1 MKESTTKEQV
11 LKQIRDAL
19 IDKSDNPFSDIDFES
34 SVYNEFT
41 ESLDITFAEAFNE
54 VSGNFVYCA
63 DDIDFIQNFNQIA
76 INCKWNNL
84 YCIDNDLLKLLKD
97 SKLPILSTETDFLQ
111 QKVGITKCEYL
122 IARLGSI
129 MVSSKQM
136 SGRRMNV
143 YPEIHVIIAY
153 VSQLVKDIKHALKLI
168 RNKYDTM
175 PSMISLITGPSRT
188 ADIEKT
194 LVMGAH
200 GPKEIYVFLIDD
212 SI

>member
-19 IDKSDNPFSDIDFES
+19 IDKSDNPFPDIDFES
-34 SVYNEFT
+34 SVYNEIT

-63 DDIDFIQNFNQIA
+63 DESDFILNFDQIA
-76 INCKWNNL
+76 INRKWNNIF
-84 YCIDNDLLKLLKD
+84 CIDTDLLAILKN
-97 SKLPILSTETDFLQ
+97 SKLSVSSAEKDFLQ
-111 QKVGITKCEYL
+111 QIVGITKCEFL

-143 YPEIHVIIAY
+143 YPEVHVIIAY
-153 VSQLVKDIKHALKLI
+153 ASQLVEDLKHALKLI

-175 PSMISLITGPSRT
+175 PSMISMITGPSRT

>member
-1 MKESTTKEQV
+1 MRESTTKEKV

-19 IDKSDNPFSDIDFES
+19 IDKSDNPFPDIDFES
-34 SVYNEFT
+34 SVYSEIT
-41 ESLDITFAEAFNE
+41 ESLDITFAEAFNA
-54 VSGNFVYCA
+54 VAGNFVYCTDENDFLNNFYHIA
-63 DDIDFIQNFNQIA
+63 SNNKWDNFFCLDSDLLNILKPTNLLISSEEKDFIN
-76 INCKWNNL
+76 
-84 YCIDNDLLKLLKD
+84 
-97 SKLPILSTETDFLQ
+97 
-111 QKVGITKCEYL
+111 QKVGITKCEFL

-129 MVSSKQM
+129 MVSSKQI

-143 YPEIHVIIAY
+143 YPEIHIVVAY
-153 VSQLVKDIKHALKLI
+153 TSQLVEDMKHALKLI
-168 RNKYDTM
+168 RTKYDTM

-200 GPKEIYVFLIDD
+200 GPKELFVFLIDD

>member
-19 IDKSDNPFSDIDFES
+19 IDKSDNPFPDIDFES
-34 SVYNEFT
+34 SVYNEIT

-63 DDIDFIQNFNQIA
+63 DESDFILNFDQIA
-76 INCKWNNL
+76 INRKWNNIF
-84 YCIDNDLLKLLKD
+84 CIDTDLLTILKN
-97 SKLPILSTETDFLQ
+97 SKLSVSSAENDFLQ
-111 QKVGITKCEYL
+111 QKVGITKCEFL

-143 YPEIHVIIAY
+143 YPEVHVIIAY
-153 VSQLVKDIKHALKLI
+153 ASQLVEDLKHALKLI

>member
-1 MKESTTKEQV
+1 MKESTAKEKV

-19 IDKSDNPFSDIDFES
+19 IDKSDNPFPDIDFET
-34 SVYNEFT
+34 SVYNEIT
-41 ESLDITFAEAFNE
+41 ESLDITFAEAFNA
-54 VSGNFVYCA
+54 VSGNFIYCM
-63 DDIDFIQNFNQIA
+63 DNNDFIDNFNQISE
-76 INCKWNNL
+76 NNKWANIF
-84 YCIDNDLLKLLKD
+84 CIDTDLLKLLSNTK
-97 SKLPILSTETDFLQ
+97 STVSSDENKFLNQ
-111 QKVGITKCEYL
+111 NIGITKCEFL

-143 YPEIHVIIAY
+143 YPETHVIVAY
-153 VSQLVKDIKHALKLI
+153 TSQLVEDLKHALKLI
-168 RNKYDTM
+168 RVKYDTM

-200 GPKEIYVFLIDD
+200 GPKELYVFLIDD